1 MSRLI
6 ERFAPWF
13 ALAVL
18 AGAVLTG
25 WLVSVGTGV
34 LVVAGGLVVAVLVV
48 GYLAVDALLSEG
60 EDLST
65 VADFAQ
71 SELRELEREKS
82 AILGSIRDLENE
94 RDLGKISAADFEALD
109 AFFRKRAVDV
119 MKKIDRDLSS
129 WRKRAEALVAERI
142 EQARRAA
149 PPTAVAAPAR
159 TAPVHPSNEEAEPVA
174 AAGPWPAPATRSC
187 GACDT
192 PIDPDSNFCKKCGKR
207 VTCTCGAALDPDSN
221 FCKKCGA
228 KVEAHG

>member
-1 MSRLI
+1 M
-6 ERFAPWF
+6 APWF
-13 ALAVL
+13 GAAVL

-34 LVVAGGLVVAVLVV
+34 LVVAGGLVVGVLVV
-48 GYLAVDALLSEG
+48 GYLAIDALLSDT

-71 SELRELEREKS
+71 SELKEAEREKS

-109 AFFRKRAVDV
+109 AFFRKRAIDV

-129 WRKRAEALVAERI
+129 WRKRAEALVAERVD
-142 EQARRAA
+142 QAKRAA
-149 PPTAVAAPAR
+149 PVAAVAAPAR
-159 TAPVHPSNEEAEPVA
+159 TAPAPARTAPVA
-174 AAGPWPAPATRSC
+174 PSKKDAESAAAAAPLAPATRAC